1 MASNLF
7 SNKSLSPFLSSWC
20 PAFRRWGASVASPA
34 SGRLCPLL
42 TSPGRSKPVTRLPV
56 LADNRKISQ
65 SKTQNVSLTATGF
78 IKHTPLRMEDFAVT
92 CPLVSS
98 VPHLVSGSCSS
109 PRAFGLDFLRT
120 RSRDDV
126 LAPLLAFGSAN
137 PGTGTFIPLALCH
150 AWHNA
155 PVQRRRV
162 APSAATGC

>member
-78 IKHTPLRMEDFAVT
+78 IKHTPLRMEG
-92 CPLVSS
+92 LRGH
-98 VPHLVSGSCSS
+98 VPARLECAT
-109 PRAFGLDFLRT
+109 PRIRFL
-120 RSRDDV
+120 
-126 LAPLLAFGSAN
+126 F
-137 PGTGTFIPLALCH
+137 
-150 AWHNA
+150 
-155 PVQRRRV
+155 V
-162 APSAATGC
+162 APRIWIGLPQDPISR